1 MYVRKEN
8 VGKGGRIMPIIAIS
22 VSKKV
27 YDFYHGMKSGTRSKH
42 FNNILE
48 RHVRLWTY
56 QPEISKMSF
65 DELATRNQ
73 SLLDVIETLTNDLH
87 ELQKSDRN
95 DLNPTFMEYILNLP
109 SNILRALLRR

>member
-1 MYVRKEN
+1 
-8 VGKGGRIMPIIAIS
+8 MPVIAIS

-27 YDFYHGMKSGTRSKH
+27 YDFYHGMKSGSRSKH

-48 RHVRLWTY
+48 RHVRLWKH

-87 ELQKSDRN
+87 TLQELQENLVKVN
-95 DLNPTFMEYILNLP
+95 NLNLP
-109 SNILRALLRR
+109 SRILRWLLRR